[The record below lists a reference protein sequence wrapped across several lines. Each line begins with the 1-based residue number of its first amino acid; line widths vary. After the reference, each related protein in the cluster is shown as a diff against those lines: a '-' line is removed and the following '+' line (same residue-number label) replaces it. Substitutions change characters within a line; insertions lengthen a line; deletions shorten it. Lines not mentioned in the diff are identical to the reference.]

1 MRTTSRVATFASALF
16 AISACAAQKP
26 VLSSN
31 DYLMRVGS
39 SVAEQD
45 IDECI
50 AYAKA
55 GSEAGPINKE
65 NPKENPIAGAATSSV
80 VGAAAGGA
88 GGAIFG
94 NAGRGAAAGAVAG
107 AVGSL
112 TYALLQGRLFER
124 KPLEPITRQL
134 AERCLREKGYE
145 PAGWR

>member
-1 MRTTSRVATFASALF
+1 MKATSRVAVFASALF
-16 AISACAAQKP
+16 AISACATQKP
-26 VLSSN
+26 VLTSN
-31 DYLMRVGS
+31 DHLMRVGS
-39 SVAEQD
+39 TVAEQD
-45 IDECI
+45 VDECI

-55 GSEAGPINKE
+55 GSINKE
-65 NPKENPIAGAATSSV
+65 NPKESPIATAATSSV

-124 KPLEPITRQL
+124 KPVEPNTRQL
-134 AERCLREKGYE
+134 TERCLREKGYDLV
-145 PAGWR
+145 GWR